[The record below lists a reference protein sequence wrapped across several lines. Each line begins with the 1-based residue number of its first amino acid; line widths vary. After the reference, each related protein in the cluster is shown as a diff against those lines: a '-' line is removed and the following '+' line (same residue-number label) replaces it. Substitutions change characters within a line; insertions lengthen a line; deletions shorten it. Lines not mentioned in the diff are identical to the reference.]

1 MACRRITHSGSPC
14 RGRAAG
20 TTGTSTAGN
29 RTWAA
34 SAGKSHT
41 VCWYLRSSS
50 GAASKSSARDRG
62 CRPPR
67 REGPRNRPHR
77 NGGVPTPLSERGP
90 KASSQV
96 APQLAAVDARDRER
110 PSTVSVRRPSSGA
123 ASKSSSRDRGGAD
136 PVGRGLEIVRTRSG
150 VPTPSGGASKSS
162 SPNRGCR
169 RGGLYHT
176 PRSGCPERMRLPLDI
191 LEGQN
196 FARKNHHGVGPRR
209 AGAAE
214 LAAVRRRPD
223 RPTKILSAHV
233 RLKGCGTF

>member
-123 ASKSSSRDRGGAD
+123 ASKSSSRDRVGAD
-136 PVGRGLEIVRTRSG
+136 PVGRGLEIVLTKSG
-150 VPTPSGGASKSS
+150 VPAGGSVPHPPERVPGAHAFAARYFGRPKLRPEKSPRRRTTSRRCSGA
-162 SPNRGCR
+162 CR
-169 RGGLYHT
+169 RSKAAGQADQDSLR
-176 PRSGCPERMRLPLDI
+176 PRS
-191 LEGQN
+191 
-196 FARKNHHGVGPRR
+196 A
-209 AGAAE
+209 
-214 LAAVRRRPD
+214 
-223 RPTKILSAHV
+223 
-233 RLKGCGTF
+233 

>member
-123 ASKSSSRDRGGAD
+123 ASKSSSRDRVGAD
-136 PVGRGLEIVRTRSG
+136 PVGRGLEIVLTKSG
-150 VPTPSGGASKSS
+150 VPA
-162 SPNRGCR
+162 
-169 RGGLYHT
+169 GGLYHT

-209 AGAAE
+209 AGSAE